1 MSYLADTYIRFPIK
15 VRNASGVRIWD
26 LDGNEYIDTF
36 MGIGVLLFG
45 HNHPNVIRAMKKKM
59 ERYVHLSN
67 FFLDEDAEYVARRL
81 VSETGKGGKVFFTN
95 SGAESIECALKVIEK
110 FRKRNRRKGKIVS
123 FIKNF
128 HGRTLGALRIT
139 GFERIRMPFIEDDTE
154 VVFLPYNASEVEV
167 FMKAETVDAVFLE
180 VIHGSGGLDTIPGE
194 VVEVIKFYQKVHS
207 FLLVADEVQ
216 SGLGR
221 TGKFYGYQHFGLDP
235 DIVTVAKGIGGGLPL
250 GACLMLGELADIFE
264 TGEHGSTFAPNP
276 VALAAGRV
284 ILQMIT
290 PELLEH
296 ITKIGK
302 VFKEMFSQ
310 FGTVRGLGLM
320 RGVELEKRVTKEEFL
335 REGLLVN
342 IVGEKIIRFLL
353 PLNVSDD
360 ELDEIAK
367 RFSRVLKV

>member
-1 MSYLADTYIRFPIK
+1 MAYLADTYIRFPIK

-45 HNHPNVIRAMKKKM
+45 HNHPNVIRAMKEKM

-81 VSETGKGGKVFFTN
+81 ISETGKGGKVFFTN

-123 FIKNF
+123 FVKNF

-302 VFKEMFSQ
+302 VLKKCSHN
-310 FGTVRGLGLM
+310 
-320 RGVELEKRVTKEEFL
+320 
-335 REGLLVN
+335 LVQY
-342 IVGEKIIRFLL
+342 VAW
-353 PLNVSDD
+353 D
-360 ELDEIAK
+360 
-367 RFSRVLKV
+367 